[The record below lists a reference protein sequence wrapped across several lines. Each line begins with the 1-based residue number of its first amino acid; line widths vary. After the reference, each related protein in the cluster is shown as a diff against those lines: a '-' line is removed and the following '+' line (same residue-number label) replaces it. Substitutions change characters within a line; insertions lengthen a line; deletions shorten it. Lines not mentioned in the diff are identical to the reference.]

1 MPEAYVYQSRIPAPS
16 EIIKT
21 QENMQTPPQPMAPG
35 MQPGPAPQPSPMQ
48 PSAPMPQQAAPAQRP
63 SPAPQTPPRE
73 PTPIDAQYA
82 GAMKI
87 SVVSALDQTPVAN
100 ATVEIAYTG
109 DPESPIET
117 LMTDSSGQTETVELP
132 TPPLSWSL
140 NPTNE
145 EQPYAEYNIRVTAEG
160 YEPVLV
166 SGSEL
171 FADELSLQP
180 IRMNPLTTKEEKK
193 IVIIPAHTLFGEY
206 PPKIPE
212 DEIKPMAETGEI
224 VLSRV
229 VVPEYVI
236 VHDGVPQDNTAS
248 NYWVRY
254 KDYIKNVASCEIY
267 STWPE
272 AAIYANLLVIMS
284 FTLNRVYTEWY
295 RNQGYDFTITSS
307 TAYDQKW
314 VYGRNIFENID
325 YLVDTIF
332 ANYLSRPGVRQPI
345 FTSYC
350 DGQRVTCSGLSQWGS
365 KYLADE
371 GYSPIDIIHYYYG
384 DDMYINTA
392 EVISGVPS
400 SWPGYDLTIGSSGEK
415 VRQLQNQLNRI
426 ARNYP
431 AIPTVV
437 ADGIYGQSTADAV
450 RTFQGIFNLPQTGVT
465 DYPTWFEVADI
476 YVGVTRIAEP
486 S

>member
-1 MPEAYVYQSRIPAPS
+1 MPEETLS
-16 EIIKT
+16 EQKISAA
-21 QENMQTPPQPMAPG
+21 QEP
-35 MQPGPAPQPSPMQ
+35 
-48 PSAPMPQQAAPAQRP
+48 
-63 SPAPQTPPRE
+63 E
-73 PTPIDAQYA
+73 PIDAAYA
-82 GAMKI
+82 GSIQI
-87 SVVSALDQTPVAN
+87 SVVSAIGLVPVAN
-100 ATVEIAYTG
+100 ASVTISYTG
-109 DPESPIET
+109 DPDSPLEVLT
-117 LMTDSSGQTETVELP
+117 TDSSGQTPTVELP
-132 TPPLSWSL
+132 APPLSLSL
-140 NPTNE
+140 DPE
-145 EQPYAEYNIRVTAEG
+145 AEQQPYSEYNIFVTAEG

-166 SGSEL
+166 SGSEI
-171 FADELSLQP
+171 FAGEMSLQP
-180 IRMNPLTTKEEKK
+180 IRMNPIATTEEEKK

-212 DEIKPMAETGEI
+212 DEIKPMAETGDI

-236 VHDGVPQDNTAS
+236 VHDGVPEDPTAP

-272 AAIYANLLVIMS
+272 NSLYANILTIQS
-284 FTLNRVYTEWY
+284 FTMNRVYTEWY

-314 VYGRNIFENID
+314 VYGRNIYENID
-325 YLVDTIF
+325 YLVDTVF

-365 KYLADE
+365 KYLGDQ
-371 GYSPIDIIHYYYG
+371 GYSAIEIIRYYFG
-384 DDMYINTA
+384 NDMYINSA
-392 EVISGVPS
+392 DLISGVPS
-400 SWPGYDLTIGSSGEK
+400 SYPGYALSIGASGDK

-431 AIPTVV
+431 AIPTVTP
-437 ADGIYGQSTADAV
+437 DGIYGPATAEAV
-450 RTFQGIFNLPQTGVT
+450 RVFQGIFDLPQTGVT
-465 DYPTWFEVADI
+465 DYPTWYEISDI
-476 YVGVTRIAEP
+476 YVGVSRIAEP
-486 S
+486 G